1 MCPERYH
8 IGRNVILNEVQNL
21 IHIIKLDNTMK
32 KTLTIISAIF
42 SLSALAWLPTACVQ
56 MPEVIEEMQLDR
68 CLTPTNLSRTP
79 AGESVTFT
87 WTTSK
92 GSTAYIL
99 EVYSDPED
107 PDGTATPYTVNPDQI
122 PYTVQ
127 DLDPDLTLYARVRG
141 VSETIGDSN
150 WAEFSSFQTYAIR
163 PNVADLKVGTRTS
176 GSVQLTWSTAGEDG
190 QDLDVNAIRVALA
203 SDPEPDAEGHYRTVE
218 VDGDAAAAGSVTVD
232 GLEPFEKY
240 VFTVHYGF
248 TPRGSVS
255 AYTLPDF
262 DNPVAVSNS
271 EELVVALN
279 TKPEE
284 GTVPVITL
292 AYSDTPYDLGYSN
305 GEEADPQI
313 SLNDLDHPFQLY
325 GYEKDGEPGAFP
337 TVYGNFAIV
346 EGCTSIV
353 LENLAFDGEGYGT
366 QHLLSFGAGI
376 SSTLSEVTIRNC
388 TFNGFMRG
396 IAYAGSNPVSIDR
409 FTIDDIVMTDTSG
422 EGGEMI
428 GFRAEGASFGTISI
442 TNSTFNGG
450 GREFMRISDT
460 GDPVTTIGTLTI
472 ANNTFNSICTYSGGS
487 GIFYCCPQPSSF
499 TFSKN
504 IFLNMADASYPSNG
518 SVWGRSG
525 HTPKPTVSG
534 NFFYN
539 VGQNFWDEDVFTEE
553 MAIADGGAVLAEDPC
568 AESVAGDLH
577 ILDGTVMAANAGDP
591 RWLVE
596 GYVKPEE
603 DLTLEVIE
611 PTYTW
616 DFTDGS
622 VFYNTADKN
631 MVRGGIR
638 FYVTSNPVE
647 FDTDN
652 GRLYFTSAGQMGL
665 AEPVDCAIG
674 FKVDKPGSVVISTT
688 PDGAYPEAHAT
699 ISLDGK
705 HIGAVPV
712 DAVEYQV
719 SLADIEEGEEHTV
732 YIYGCDPFYITYLQW
747 SDYIGGGDTKLPAPE
762 PVISAASASVT
773 SSDPVTL
780 SWEAVPNAGSYD
792 IMNGEDLVANVTE
805 PSYEIVPSAVG
816 AGIYNY
822 TVIAKPASDDSIRE
836 QSDPSV
842 TVTFEVLEVLTAV
855 SSTGTTT
862 WGSSDFEW
870 MLVNQANG
878 VTGSEVSVPWDTYVH
893 NNLLYKPGL
902 RLGGSVGSTCYYQ
915 FHGSS
920 ISSGEVSRRYLS
932 FIAGGP
938 GKLTVIIRNP
948 SEPDPLEPRHLLI
961 MTGGSAPAGGTT
973 HSTEYEASS
982 KDNDVVAEW
991 TLNDAVSGEYITIY
1005 ADAGI
1010 RLYSIT
1016 WEPGMHAA
1024 EGQLAT
1030 PEVTVADVIE
1040 GTESVTAS
1048 WGAVDGATSYEV
1060 TVDGG
1065 TPQTVT
1071 GGLTSFDIQLSGL
1084 ALGEHTVSVV
1094 AKADGK
1100 TDSYAGTDTFN
1111 IVAEGGLVPVSSTV
1125 PTSWGNDEFASLY
1138 EQRTD
1143 QSIALGK
1150 DFSIAED
1157 FVVNNLMFDH
1167 NGTMRVGGSEGSYYY
1182 QFSGNSFSSSNA
1194 PSSYYRRYIRFLAS
1208 GNGSLTINARA
1219 AGSGDRALYVA
1230 VGGNADE
1237 AGGGTVVNSSGE
1249 PLNDKTAGQITNPND
1264 GSFGDLIWQI
1274 KANAGDLITIFCD
1287 NGIRVAGITWTPA
1300 D

>member
-1 MCPERYH
+1 MYSGCYH
-8 IGRNVILNEVQNL
+8 TEWKCHSEHDDESSEDVILNGNVILNEVKNL

-107 PDGTATPYTVNPDQI
+107 PDGTATQYTVAPDKI
-122 PYTVQ
+122 PYTVP

-262 DNPVAVSNS
+262 DSPVAVSNS

-337 TVYGNFAIV
+337 TVYGNFTITT
-346 EGCTSIV
+346 GCTSLI
-353 LENLAFDGEGYGT
+353 LENLAFDGENWST
-366 QHLLSFGAGI
+366 EALVSFKDA
-376 SSTLSEVTIRNC
+376 SSVDMESMTIRNC
-388 TFNGFMRG
+388 TVTSMKRSLVYSSDKVTVVN
-396 IAYAGSNPVSIDR
+396 IDN
-409 FTIDDIVMTDTSG
+409 FTVDDIVFADAAG
-422 EGGEMI
+422 DGGEVV
-428 GFRAEGASFGTISI
+428 GFRQIGELGTVSI
-442 TNSTFNGG
+442 TNSTFTNGS
-450 GREFMRISDT
+450 RELMRINVES
-460 GDPVTTIGTLTI
+460 TI
-472 ANNTFNSICTYSGGS
+472 AKLVISNNTFNNLCTNPSSRGL
-487 GIFYCCPQPSSF
+487 FYEMPQPGSF
-499 TFSKN
+499 ELSRN
-504 IFLNMADASYPSNG
+504 LFLNFADAYYNSNG
-518 SVWGRSG
+518 TVWGSNSTKL
-525 HTPKPTVSG
+525 TPKPGDVSS

-539 VGQNFWDEDVFTEE
+539 IGDNFFEKEGTTDGRGSNFTEVV
-553 MAIADGGAVLAEDPC
+553 ATSNGGAVLAEDPC

-705 HIGAVPV
+705 HVGAVPV

-855 SSTGTTT
+855 SATETTT

-948 SEPDPLEPRHLLI
+948 SEPNPLEPRHLLI

-1030 PEVTVADVIE
+1030 PEVTVDDVIE

-1111 IVAEGGLVPVSSTV
+1111 IVAEGGLVPVSSTE
-1125 PTSWGNDEFASLY
+1125 PTSWGATDFATLMTQY
-1138 EQRTD
+1138 GNGVNIT
-1143 QSIALGK
+1143 
-1150 DFSIAED
+1150 ED
-1157 FVVNNLMFDH
+1157 FVYNNLKFLMGGGKGKFGE
-1167 NGTMRVGGSEGSYYY
+1167 NNNASGVKQARYQFGGGGSTEKQCL
-1182 QFSGNSFSSSNA
+1182 QFIVPGPGTLAVEYESSSTDVRQLGVSVDDAEQVFDAPADPIVKGIPLDNA
-1194 PSSYYRRYIRFLAS
+1194 
-1208 GNGSLTINARA
+1208 A
-1219 AGSGDRALYVA
+1219 AGSVISIY
-1230 VGGNADE
+1230 
-1237 AGGGTVVNSSGE
+1237 SK
-1249 PLNDKTAGQITNPND
+1249 DKGIN
-1264 GSFGDLIWQI
+1264 
-1274 KANAGDLITIFCD
+1274 IFS
-1287 NGIRVAGITWTPA
+1287 ITWTPA